1 MKKIKIFEWKGM
13 YPIKKMLLVIIWLV
27 GCFLC
32 VAGIVTFISNNDVEN
47 LLIGIFFG
55 IGVAV
60 LFYPIKHYV
69 FTTYHCVPCLNSK
82 LQKVELE
89 ELLEGEVFDKISNKE
104 GNITNCDIKLS
115 EHWICAKG
123 KLLAKNLLLIGYPRV
138 TSSLIG
144 RATTPMVFVYMTG
157 DIVKVDLKVDLS
169 IEKISLLKKY
179 FWNNLGIV
187 SKEVV
192 GKHAEEVTD
201 ILKKQYQILKE
212 EMKLDDHALL
222 IEMINEPQK
231 YRKLY
236 MELLPY
242 HIKKWCEEQNE
253 EERERLQSNGRRKK
267 GSRK

>member
-55 IGVAV
+55 IGVVV
-60 LFYPIKHYV
+60 LFYPIKNYI

-104 GNITNCDIKLS
+104 GDITNCDIKLS

-123 KLLAKNLLLIGYPRV
+123 KLLAKNLLIIAYPRV
-138 TSSLIG
+138 TTSLIG

-157 DIVKVDLKVDLS
+157 DIVMVDLKVDLS

-179 FWNNLGIV
+179 FWHNLGIV
-187 SKEVV
+187 SEHVV
-192 GKHAEEVTD
+192 GKKEVTD
-201 ILKKQYQILKE
+201 ILKKQYQTLKE
-212 EMKLDDHALL
+212 EMKLSDHELL
-222 IEMINEPQK
+222 IEILKEPEK
-231 YRKLY
+231 YRKIY
-236 MELLPY
+236 MEILPY
-242 HIKKWCEEQNE
+242 RIKKWCEKQNA
-253 EERERLQSNGRRKK
+253 EERKRLQSNGKK

>member
-13 YPIKKMLLVIIWLV
+13 YPIKKMLLVIIWLA

-32 VAGIVTFISNNDVEN
+32 VAGIVTFISNNDVGN

-55 IGVAV
+55 VGVVV
-60 LFYPIKHYV
+60 LFYPIKNYV
-69 FTTYHCVPCLNSK
+69 LTTYHCVPCLNSK

-89 ELLEGEVFDKISNKE
+89 ELLEGEVFDKILNKE

-123 KLLAKNLLLIGYPRV
+123 KLVAKNLILIGYPRA

-144 RATTPMVFVYMTG
+144 RATNPMVFIYMTG

-169 IEKISLLKKY
+169 VEKISLIKKY
-179 FWNNLGIV
+179 FWHNLGIV
-187 SKEVV
+187 SKEVA
-192 GKHAEEVTD
+192 GKYTEEVTD
-201 ILKKQYQILKE
+201 ILKKQYQSLKE
-212 EMKLDDHALL
+212 EMKLNDHELL
-222 IEMINEPQK
+222 IEILKEPEK
-231 YRKLY
+231 YRKIY

-242 HIKKWCEEQNE
+242 HIKKWCEEQN
-253 EERERLQSNGRRKK
+253 
-267 GSRK
+267 